1 MKTWEDGEEEKDEEE
16 ECDSE
21 KYSIATQYLACTK
34 FNINIFLHY
43 MPTKKENIEAIKSP
57 WYLR

>member
-1 MKTWEDGEEEKDEEE
+1 MKTWGDGEEEKDEE

-34 FNINIFLHY
+34 FNINIFFTLHA
-43 MPTKKENIEAIKSP
+43 N
-57 WYLR
+57 